1 MDNKYLQ
8 YLTDSFTGK
17 DNLKKVRD
25 EASKIEKTYELE
37 EYLSMAKE
45 LYASENFQ
53 VQEIGVFL
61 FGYAS
66 SEFPPALNFLRDEV
80 SSHPSWK
87 VQEVLAIAFDL
98 YCSISGYEKS

>member
-37 EYLSMAKE
+37 EFRRAYV
-45 LYASENFQ
+45 FGQ
-53 VQEIGVFL
+53 IEII
-61 FGYAS
+61 
-66 SEFPPALNFLRDEV
+66 LR
-80 SSHPSWK
+80 K
-87 VQEVLAIAFDL
+87 TR
-98 YCSISGYEKS
+98 